1 MKKAFTLLL
10 AAVAALTMTA
20 QPLQVKT
27 LPFNGKIAKTKM
39 MTKGANLKADEL
51 ITPPATATIETDW
64 AITGNYINNSN
75 PYENGNAI
83 SVAFD
88 GTDVYIQGMSFL
100 CPTAWV
106 KGTID
111 GTTVTFAANQYL
123 GTYSTYTM
131 YLGGSNDGSTLSDVT
146 FTYDANAKSFTLSNY
161 YIENTSTTE
170 IAPVFYSTD
179 LVVYKDIIIPTP
191 SNPTAEPAITTANVA
206 WTENGEATKW
216 NLRYRPFVDLSGSN
230 RFWDFEDVE
239 QVKEFTIVDAD
250 NDGNAWDLETS
261 KITTNSGTNAMIS
274 KSYDNNK
281 GALTPDNWLITPLT
295 TLGGTFSF
303 YACGQDDSYYGEVF
317 AVYVFAGEEMGNVSD
332 FVKVSDD
339 FTATATMT
347 KYDIDLSAYEGKGYI
362 AIRHYNITD
371 MFYLNVDDITITV
384 PENEG
389 KQAAEWTVVE
399 TENNPYTI
407 EGLTAETTY
416 EFAVQATTA
425 DGNSDWSESAFFTT
439 LAEEPQPTHTYTVA
453 GSPAGFFGTSWDPTI
468 EANNMTLNAE
478 TGKYEWTSTEATLD
492 AGANVEFKVT
502 EDHSWDVSY
511 GLNGGADNVVLTAE
525 KAGKYTLTVYFD
537 PQNNNNVTGELTFI
551 EEAVVEHT
559 YTVAGSPAGFFGT
572 EWDTTN
578 EANDMTLNAETGKY
592 EWTSTEATLD
602 AGANVEFKVT
612 EDHSWD
618 VSYGL
623 NGGGDNVVLTAE
635 KAGKYTLTVYF
646 DPQNKNVTGELTLI
660 EEIVPE
666 YSEFY
671 LVGEK
676 INSWSTTENRVALE
690 AKEGGIYE
698 ATLNLE
704 AGQDGDFKV
713 IAFDEAGAMAW
724 FGGADENNVGF
735 FLLNNDMLG
744 INISLAYG
752 SAGANFRP
760 EVAGNYTIQVFE
772 KPATTGLKAAS
783 EPLVM
788 KVVKNSDTAIETIST
803 SAVDNTWYN
812 LQGVKFNGK
821 PSVPGIYING
831 GKKVIVK

>member
-511 GLNGGADNVVLTAE
+511 GLNGGVDNVVLTAE

-537 PQNNNNVTGELTFI
+537 PQNNNNVTGELT
-551 EEAVVEHT
+551 
-559 YTVAGSPAGFFGT
+559 
-572 EWDTTN
+572 
-578 EANDMTLNAETGKY
+578 
-592 EWTSTEATLD
+592 
-602 AGANVEFKVT
+602 
-612 EDHSWD
+612 
-618 VSYGL
+618 
-623 NGGGDNVVLTAE
+623 
-635 KAGKYTLTVYF
+635 
-646 DPQNKNVTGELTLI
+646 LI

-671 LVGEK
+671 VVGEF
-676 INSWSTTENRVALE
+676 NDWNQTADGGRVALE
-690 AKEGGIYE
+690 EKEAGVYE
-698 ATLNLE
+698 AALTLE
-704 AGQDGDFKV
+704 AGQDGEFKV
-713 IAFDEAGAMAW
+713 ITFNEDGTTKW

-735 FLLNNDMLG
+735 FLINSDMLG
-744 INISLAYG
+744 IDITLTNG
-752 SAGANFRP
+752 SNFRP
-760 EVAGNYTIQVFE
+760 EVAGNYTIQIYE
-772 KPATTGLKAAS
+772 KPATTGLQAIS

-788 KVVKNSDTAIETIST
+788 KIVKNADTAIETIST

>member
-303 YACGQDDSYYGEVF
+303 YACGQDASYYGEVF

-453 GSPAGFFGTSWDPTI
+453 GSPAGFFGTEWDTTN
-468 EANNMTLNAE
+468 EANDITLNAE

-492 AGANVEFKVT
+492 ADANVQFKV
-502 EDHSWDVSY
+502 
-511 GLNGGADNVVLTAE
+511 A
-525 KAGKYTLTVYFD
+525 
-537 PQNNNNVTGELTFI
+537 
-551 EEAVVEHT
+551 
-559 YTVAGSPAGFFGT
+559 
-572 EWDTTN
+572 
-578 EANDMTLNAETGKY
+578 
-592 EWTSTEATLD
+592 
-602 AGANVEFKVT
+602 

-676 INSWSTTENRVALE
+676 INNWSTTENRVALE

>member
-1 MKKAFTLLL
+1 MSG
-10 AAVAALTMTA
+10 
-20 QPLQVKT
+20 PLD
-27 LPFNGKIAKTKM
+27 A
-39 MTKGANLKADEL
+39 
-51 ITPPATATIETDW
+51 
-64 AITGNYINNSN
+64 
-75 PYENGNAI
+75 
-83 SVAFD
+83 
-88 GTDVYIQGMSFL
+88 
-100 CPTAWV
+100 
-106 KGTID
+106 
-111 GTTVTFAANQYL
+111 
-123 GTYSTYTM
+123 
-131 YLGGSNDGSTLSDVT
+131 
-146 FTYDANAKSFTLSNY
+146 DAN
-161 YIENTSTTE
+161 
-170 IAPVFYSTD
+170 
-179 LVVYKDIIIPTP
+179 
-191 SNPTAEPAITTANVA
+191 
-206 WTENGEATKW
+206 
-216 NLRYRPFVDLSGSN
+216 
-230 RFWDFEDVE
+230 
-239 QVKEFTIVDAD
+239 
-250 NDGNAWDLETS
+250 
-261 KITTNSGTNAMIS
+261 
-274 KSYDNNK
+274 
-281 GALTPDNWLITPLT
+281 
-295 TLGGTFSF
+295 
-303 YACGQDDSYYGEVF
+303 
-317 AVYVFAGEEMGNVSD
+317 
-332 FVKVSDD
+332 
-339 FTATATMT
+339 
-347 KYDIDLSAYEGKGYI
+347 
-362 AIRHYNITD
+362 
-371 MFYLNVDDITITV
+371 
-384 PENEG
+384 
-389 KQAAEWTVVE
+389 
-399 TENNPYTI
+399 
-407 EGLTAETTY
+407 
-416 EFAVQATTA
+416 VQ
-425 DGNSDWSESAFFTT
+425 
-439 LAEEPQPTHTYTVA
+439 
-453 GSPAGFFGTSWDPTI
+453 
-468 EANNMTLNAE
+468 
-478 TGKYEWTSTEATLD
+478 
-492 AGANVEFKVT
+492 FKV
-502 EDHSWDVSY
+502 
-511 GLNGGADNVVLTAE
+511 A
-525 KAGKYTLTVYFD
+525 
-537 PQNNNNVTGELTFI
+537 
-551 EEAVVEHT
+551 
-559 YTVAGSPAGFFGT
+559 
-572 EWDTTN
+572 
-578 EANDMTLNAETGKY
+578 
-592 EWTSTEATLD
+592 
-602 AGANVEFKVT
+602 

>member
-303 YACGQDDSYYGEVF
+303 YACGQDASYYGEVF

-511 GLNGGADNVVLTAE
+511 GLNGG
-525 KAGKYTLTVYFD
+525 
-537 PQNNNNVTGELTFI
+537 
-551 EEAVVEHT
+551 
-559 YTVAGSPAGFFGT
+559 
-572 EWDTTN
+572 
-578 EANDMTLNAETGKY
+578 
-592 EWTSTEATLD
+592 
-602 AGANVEFKVT
+602 
-612 EDHSWD
+612 
-618 VSYGL
+618 
-623 NGGGDNVVLTAE
+623 GDNVVLTAE

-676 INSWSTTENRVALE
+676 INNWSTTENRVALE

-788 KVVKNSDTAIETIST
+788 KEAQCSRYLHQRWQEG
-803 SAVDNTWYN
+803 YC
-812 LQGVKFNGK
+812 
-821 PSVPGIYING
+821 
-831 GKKVIVK
+831 

>member
-83 SVAFD
+83 SVAFY

-123 GTYSTYTM
+123 GTYSSYTM

-303 YACGQDDSYYGEVF
+303 YACGQDADYYGEVF

-416 EFAVQATTA
+416 EFAVQAL
-425 DGNSDWSESAFFTT
+425 S
-439 LAEEPQPTHTYTVA
+439 
-453 GSPAGFFGTSWDPTI
+453 
-468 EANNMTLNAE
+468 
-478 TGKYEWTSTEATLD
+478 
-492 AGANVEFKVT
+492 
-502 EDHSWDVSY
+502 
-511 GLNGGADNVVLTAE
+511 
-525 KAGKYTLTVYFD
+525 
-537 PQNNNNVTGELTFI
+537 
-551 EEAVVEHT
+551 
-559 YTVAGSPAGFFGT
+559 
-572 EWDTTN
+572 
-578 EANDMTLNAETGKY
+578 
-592 EWTSTEATLD
+592 
-602 AGANVEFKVT
+602 
-612 EDHSWD
+612 
-618 VSYGL
+618 
-623 NGGGDNVVLTAE
+623 
-635 KAGKYTLTVYF
+635 
-646 DPQNKNVTGELTLI
+646 LI
-660 EEIVPE
+660 HI
-666 YSEFY
+666 
-671 LVGEK
+671 
-676 INSWSTTENRVALE
+676 
-690 AKEGGIYE
+690 
-698 ATLNLE
+698 
-704 AGQDGDFKV
+704 
-713 IAFDEAGAMAW
+713 
-724 FGGADENNVGF
+724 
-735 FLLNNDMLG
+735 
-744 INISLAYG
+744 
-752 SAGANFRP
+752 
-760 EVAGNYTIQVFE
+760 
-772 KPATTGLKAAS
+772 
-783 EPLVM
+783 
-788 KVVKNSDTAIETIST
+788 
-803 SAVDNTWYN
+803 
-812 LQGVKFNGK
+812 
-821 PSVPGIYING
+821 
-831 GKKVIVK
+831 

>member
-170 IAPVFYSTD
+170 ISPVFYSTD

-303 YACGQDDSYYGEVF
+303 YACGQDASYYGEVF

-511 GLNGGADNVVLTAE
+511 GLNGG
-525 KAGKYTLTVYFD
+525 
-537 PQNNNNVTGELTFI
+537 
-551 EEAVVEHT
+551 
-559 YTVAGSPAGFFGT
+559 
-572 EWDTTN
+572 
-578 EANDMTLNAETGKY
+578 
-592 EWTSTEATLD
+592 
-602 AGANVEFKVT
+602 
-612 EDHSWD
+612 
-618 VSYGL
+618 
-623 NGGGDNVVLTAE
+623 GDNVVLTAE

-676 INSWSTTENRVALE
+676 INNWSTTENRVALE

>member
-20 QPLQVKT
+20 QPLQSMGKVKHN
-27 LPFNGKIAKTKM
+27 LQPNNAKITKVSANSISKTKAIGQKAR
-39 MTKGANLKADEL
+39 TIETLADLAGDYVWQSETFFSDPAIAGGSVSIAVAEDGTITINNLWDSGIALTASYNEETSKLVIPSQVVGNHTTYGDYSFCKATVSSSNV
-51 ITPPATATIETDW
+51 TPDRDNAVTATIYT
-64 AITGNYINNSN
+64 
-75 PYENGNAI
+75 NAI
-83 SVAFD
+83 VFD
-88 GTDVYIQGMSFL
+88 DNWGIFIDSGTYKD
-100 CPTAWV
+100 
-106 KGTID
+106 
-111 GTTVTFAANQYL
+111 QYFDL
-123 GTYSTYTM
+123 IYSTYLMIPNGAMEVTSLTS
-131 YLGGSNDGSTLSDVT
+131 YGATTTQTETYPVLLTQESDTVIVSNFGNNGCDVKVTLLANNIINIPGGQTVLDIDDTNTTYQGDFVTGLADWSAGSW
-146 FTYDANAKSFTLSNY
+146 DATD
-161 YIENTSTTE
+161 IPGTSTTTE
-170 IAPVFYSTD
+170 LKINQDWGA
-179 LVVYKDIIIPTP
+179 
-191 SNPTAEPAITTANVA
+191 ACPAGYVLGFPKSARIY
-206 WTENGEATKW
+206 W
-216 NLRYRPFVDLSGSN
+216 VD
-230 RFWDFEDVE
+230 EDA
-239 QVKEFTIVDAD
+239 QFI
-250 NDGNAWDLETS
+250 L
-261 KITTNSGTNAMIS
+261 
-274 KSYDNNK
+274 
-281 GALTPDNWLITPLT
+281 P
-295 TLGGTFSF
+295 
-303 YACGQDDSYYGEVF
+303 
-317 AVYVFAGEEMGNVSD
+317 
-332 FVKVSDD
+332 
-339 FTATATMT
+339 
-347 KYDIDLSAYEGKGYI
+347 
-362 AIRHYNITD
+362 
-371 MFYLNVDDITITV
+371 
-384 PENEG
+384 
-389 KQAAEWTVVE
+389 
-399 TENNPYTI
+399 
-407 EGLTAETTY
+407 
-416 EFAVQATTA
+416 
-425 DGNSDWSESAFFTT
+425 
-439 LAEEPQPTHTYTVA
+439 HTYTVA
-453 GSPAGFFGTSWDPTI
+453 GSPAGFFGTSWDTTN
-468 EANNMTLNAE
+468 EANDMTLNAE

-492 AGANVEFKVT
+492 AGANVEFKVA

-511 GLNGGADNVVLTAE
+511 GFYWGADNVVLTAE

-578 EANDMTLNAETGKY
+578 EANDMTLNEETGKY
-592 EWTSTEATLD
+592 EWTSPEATLD
-602 AGANVEFKVT
+602 ADANVQFKVA

-646 DPQNKNVTGELTLI
+646 DPQNNNNVTGELTLI

-671 LVGEK
+671 VVGEF
-676 INSWSTTENRVALE
+676 NDWNQTAEGGRVALE
-690 AKEGGIYE
+690 EKEAGVYE

-704 AGQDGDFKV
+704 AGEDGNFKV

-752 SAGANFRP
+752 SAGVNFRP

-788 KVVKNSDTAIETIST
+788 KVVKNADTAIETIST

>member
-303 YACGQDDSYYGEVF
+303 YACGQDASYYGEVF

-492 AGANVEFKVT
+492 ADANVQFKV
-502 EDHSWDVSY
+502 
-511 GLNGGADNVVLTAE
+511 A
-525 KAGKYTLTVYFD
+525 
-537 PQNNNNVTGELTFI
+537 
-551 EEAVVEHT
+551 
-559 YTVAGSPAGFFGT
+559 
-572 EWDTTN
+572 
-578 EANDMTLNAETGKY
+578 
-592 EWTSTEATLD
+592 
-602 AGANVEFKVT
+602 

>member
-303 YACGQDDSYYGEVF
+303 YACGQDASYYGEVF

-492 AGANVEFKVT
+492 ADANVQFKV
-502 EDHSWDVSY
+502 
-511 GLNGGADNVVLTAE
+511 A
-525 KAGKYTLTVYFD
+525 
-537 PQNNNNVTGELTFI
+537 
-551 EEAVVEHT
+551 
-559 YTVAGSPAGFFGT
+559 
-572 EWDTTN
+572 
-578 EANDMTLNAETGKY
+578 
-592 EWTSTEATLD
+592 
-602 AGANVEFKVT
+602 

-676 INSWSTTENRVALE
+676 INNWSTTENRVALE

>member
-511 GLNGGADNVVLTAE
+511 GLNGG
-525 KAGKYTLTVYFD
+525 
-537 PQNNNNVTGELTFI
+537 
-551 EEAVVEHT
+551 
-559 YTVAGSPAGFFGT
+559 
-572 EWDTTN
+572 
-578 EANDMTLNAETGKY
+578 
-592 EWTSTEATLD
+592 
-602 AGANVEFKVT
+602 
-612 EDHSWD
+612 
-618 VSYGL
+618 
-623 NGGGDNVVLTAE
+623 GDNVVLTAE

>member
-303 YACGQDDSYYGEVF
+303 YACGQDASYYGEVF

-537 PQNNNNVTGELTFI
+537 PQN
-551 EEAVVEHT
+551 
-559 YTVAGSPAGFFGT
+559 
-572 EWDTTN
+572 
-578 EANDMTLNAETGKY
+578 
-592 EWTSTEATLD
+592 
-602 AGANVEFKVT
+602 
-612 EDHSWD
+612 
-618 VSYGL
+618 
-623 NGGGDNVVLTAE
+623 
-635 KAGKYTLTVYF
+635 
-646 DPQNKNVTGELTLI
+646 KNVTGELTLI

-676 INSWSTTENRVALE
+676 INNWSTTENRVALE